1 MQLPQSLKSGKLIK
15 RYKRFFADLEY
26 SNTPITAHCPN
37 PGAMTG
43 VNQPGQEVLFSTTDN
58 PKRKLKYTLEFVR
71 QQESWVGV
79 NTQYPNKIAA
89 EAIQNKLIPNLS
101 YYSEHKAEFKFD
113 EGIRYDFLLTDKN
126 QKPCIVE
133 VKNVQLRRNIDSKIG
148 LAEFP
153 DSVTERGSKHLK
165 NFSLAIKKGYRC
177 VMLYVVQRM
186 DCKEFSIAGDID
198 PNYQDNFKNAIKNG
212 VEIEV
217 WGCDISR
224 KEIKLSKKLKLI

>member
-1 MQLPQSLKSGKLIK
+1 MQLPQTLKSGKLIK

-113 EGIRYDFLLTDKN
+113 KGIRYDFLLTDKN
-126 QKPCIVE
+126 QMPCIVE

-198 PNYQDNFKNAIKNG
+198 PNYQDNFNNAIKNG